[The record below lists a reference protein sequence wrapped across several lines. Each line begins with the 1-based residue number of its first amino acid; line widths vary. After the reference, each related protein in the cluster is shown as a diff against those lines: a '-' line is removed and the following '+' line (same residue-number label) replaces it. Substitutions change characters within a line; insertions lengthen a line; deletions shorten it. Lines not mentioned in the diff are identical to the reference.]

1 MGSDDLFK
9 KRRAAR
15 KQRRYEYKRP
25 RANSF
30 LIVTEGECTEPL
42 YFKGMQRLIEE
53 KIGGSVE
60 VVEVPVIDIQGK
72 GCATRSMI
80 KATDQIVK
88 NAKIFYQNIWVVFD
102 RDDFDDL
109 DQAVQEGVE
118 RGYRIAWSNQSFEYW
133 LYLHFHYSDAA
144 LHREEW
150 KRKLDEIFE
159 RYQLG
164 DGTYR
169 KNYEDIYQLVD
180 SFDGVSTAIKHAR
193 SRMAEYEERSCRPSS
208 YDPGTTVYLLV
219 EQLKKYLD
227 E

>member
-72 GCATRSMI
+72 GCATRSLI

-88 NAKIFYQNIWVVFD
+88 NAKIFYQNI
-102 RDDFDDL
+102 
-109 DQAVQEGVE
+109 
-118 RGYRIAWSNQSFEYW
+118 
-133 LYLHFHYSDAA
+133 
-144 LHREEW
+144 
-150 KRKLDEIFE
+150 
-159 RYQLG
+159 
-164 DGTYR
+164 
-169 KNYEDIYQLVD
+169 
-180 SFDGVSTAIKHAR
+180 
-193 SRMAEYEERSCRPSS
+193 
-208 YDPGTTVYLLV
+208 YLL
-219 EQLKKYLD
+219 D
-227 E
+227 C